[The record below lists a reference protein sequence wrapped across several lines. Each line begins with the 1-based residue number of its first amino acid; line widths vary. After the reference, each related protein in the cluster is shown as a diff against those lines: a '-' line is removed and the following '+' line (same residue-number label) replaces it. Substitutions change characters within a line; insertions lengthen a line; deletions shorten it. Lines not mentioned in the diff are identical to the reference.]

1 MKRLSVLSR
10 LWFVLLLLSWVP
22 QAQAVKLKPFIL
34 GDTPPGGAVEVVAKT
49 EAALQAQGLRIVGSY
64 APYPGATVIC
74 ATNDALIA
82 AAAAAENGGFG
93 VAQRVS
99 VTEVDGKLQ
108 LAYVNPAYL
117 GTAYGLGKLEGVSAK
132 LNAALGRTLEFGAKG
147 VEARKLVPGKYH
159 YGMGMPYFHDVT
171 LLNKFNDHDTAVATV
186 EHNLAAGKG
195 GTKKVYRIDLPG
207 KQVSVFGV
215 GIPQGDGP
223 DDGRKDTDKEVMA
236 IIDYQ
241 DYRSTAALPY
251 ELMVQGKEVIAL
263 PGRYRIALHFPDT
276 PMMGKHGFFSIRS
289 SPGGIKKALEAVA
302 GYDKQK
308 GLSASGL

>member
-1 MKRLSVLSR
+1 MKCLSVLSR
-10 LWFVLLLLSWVP
+10 VGFVLLLVGWLP
-22 QAQAVKLKPFIL
+22 PAQAAKLKPFIL

-49 EAALQAQGLRIVGSY
+49 EAALQAQGFRIVGSY
-64 APYPGATVIC
+64 TPYAGATVIC

-82 AAAAAENGGFG
+82 AAAGAENGGFG

-108 LAYVNPAYL
+108 VAYVNPAYL

-132 LNAALGRTLEFGAKG
+132 LKAALGRKLEFGAKG
-147 VEARKLVPGKYH
+147 IEARKLVPGKYH
-159 YGMGMPYFHDVT
+159 YMMGMPYFDDVT
-171 LLNKFNDHDTAVATV
+171 LLNKFDDHDTALATV
-186 EHNLAAGKG
+186 ERNLAAGKG

-236 IIDYQ
+236 IIDFREH
-241 DYRSTAALPY
+241 RSTAALPY
-251 ELMVQGKEVIAL
+251 ELMVQGKQVIAL
-263 PGRYRIALHFPDT
+263 PGRYRIAVHFPDT
-276 PMMGKHGFFSIRS
+276 KMAGKHGFTKIMS
-289 SPGGIKKALEAVA
+289 SPKGIRLALEAVA
-302 GYDKQK
+302 GYDKKK
-308 GLSASGL
+308 GFSASGP